1 MVINKRLTAMA
12 VMTAVVLTGCET
24 AQKVCTDEEE
34 GLTHTEGEAKV
45 VRTYEASEEDGIPYT
60 YYELEDGT
68 WKCEDTVYQYRLE
81 LAGRMPNAESDSHY
95 VVLTDNGGLTIRQS
109 DYGRYENGRVENCR
123 VEMKKRQRRQSSK
136 GETCYGI
143 LTRNYSAE

>member
-1 MVINKRLTAMA
+1 MA

-95 VVLTDNGGLTIRQS
+95 VVLTDNGGLTIEDVFWGHFGSQITDAMRMEGS
-109 DYGRYENGRVENCR
+109 KIVEW
-123 VEMKKRQRRQSSK
+123 K
-136 GETCYGI
+136 
-143 LTRNYSAE
+143 